1 MLAQMKLWRLFLINP
16 PVARLS
22 RIRLYLIFIALT
34 LLVPLVGIAFVSL
47 QVPKIEQATYDNL
60 QAIAK
65 LKSEQIEYWLT
76 ERNGDGKVF
85 MSSAG
90 INAQI
95 YKLIQRKADTQAFE
109 AIANYF
115 QSLLDNHS
123 YSNIHLLDTQGHLLL
138 TQGENSDVPLDRQ
151 DLDLIALSMTSKQVQ
166 RNALYRD
173 EMGNAHLDWAIPVL
187 IANAEGEHV
196 VAVILMRV
204 SADQFLYPLIQTW
217 PIISASAETLLVR
230 HDGKFILYLNELRHR
245 HNSALTLKLPDNNP
259 RLAAAVAVNTSVPGI
274 NSGLDYRG
282 VEVLAAYRPIA
293 GTDWHIVAKVDRDEV
308 LAPLWHTLYWIGFI
322 ALFAVVAIM
331 LAVWLVWR
339 QQQRM
344 QQLELQAQQSKT
356 EKILQYFFDLPFI
369 GMAIISP
376 ETKRCLQC
384 NHHLC
389 NMIGYTQTE
398 ITEINWVDITHP
410 EDINLDNV
418 QFERIV
424 RAELEGYAINKRFI
438 HKDGAT
444 VYTRMELKG
453 IHNPEGSVEYIL
465 ATIEDIT
472 LRTQIEAVQ
481 LFLAKTGS
489 GAGNESFFSALARF
503 LAENLCMDFVC
514 IDRLDGD
521 GLTAHTVAVWCDG
534 HFEDNVTYALKDT
547 PCGDVVG
554 KVVCC
559 FPASVT
565 QYFPKD
571 QVLQDLRAESYFGVT
586 LWGNTGQPIGLI
598 ALIGRRPLANASSVE
613 AILKLVAQRAAGELE
628 HLEAEKNLHLAA
640 SVFSHAREGIL
651 ITQQD
656 ATIIDVN
663 EAFTR
668 ITGYS
673 RDDVIGKNPRMLSS
687 CRQNKAFYT
696 AFWHDLIEKG
706 HWYGEIWN
714 RHKSGEVYAVIQT
727 ISAVY
732 DNDGKPKHYVALFS
746 DITLLKL
753 HEQKLEHIAHYDPL
767 TNVPNRVLLNDRLRQ
782 CMAQAVRQ
790 NQRLAVAFIDI
801 DGFKAINDNHGH
813 EAGDQLLIT
822 LAARM
827 KDALREDDT
836 IARFG
841 GDEFVAVLVDLAD
854 DSACMP
860 LITRLLAVA
869 AQPVE
874 FGNIALQVSASLG
887 ITFYPQM
894 EKDIDAKQLLHQA
907 DQAMYQAK
915 LAGKNG
921 YSIFDANGGTTTI
934 SEF

>member
-1 MLAQMKLWRLFLINP
+1 MKLRGIFLINSL
-16 PVARLS
+16 VARLS
-22 RIRLYLIFIALT
+22 RSRLYLAFIALM
-34 LLVPLVGIAFVSL
+34 LLIPLLGIAFVSL

-60 QAIAK
+60 QAIAR
-65 LKSEQIEYWLT
+65 LKSEQIEYWLA
-76 ERNGDGKVF
+76 ERNGDSQVL
-85 MSSAG
+85 MSSSG

-95 YKLIQRKADTQAFE
+95 AKWIQRKADTQASD
-109 AIANYF
+109 AILNYF
-115 QSLLDNHS
+115 HSLLDNYS
-123 YSNIHLLDTQGHLLL
+123 YNRIYLLDTQGHLLL

-166 RNALYRD
+166 RNALHRD
-173 EMGNAHLDWAIPVL
+173 ERGYAHLDWAIPVL

-196 VAVILMRV
+196 VGVILLRV
-204 SADQFLYPLIQTW
+204 LADQFLYPLIQTW
-217 PIISASAETLLVR
+217 PVISASAETLLVR
-230 HDGKFILYLNELRHR
+230 QDGEFILYLNELRHR
-245 HNSALTLKLPDNNP
+245 HNTALTLKLPDNNP
-259 RLAAAVAVNTSVPGI
+259 RLPAAVAVNTTLPGI
-274 NSGLDYRG
+274 ISGVDYRG

-308 LAPLWHTLYWIGFI
+308 LAPLWHTLYWIGGI
-322 ALFAVVAIM
+322 AFFAVIVIV
-331 LAVWLVWR
+331 LTLRLLWR
-339 QQQRM
+339 QQQRT
-344 QQLELQAQQSKT
+344 QQLELQAQQNRT
-356 EKILQYFFDLPFI
+356 EKLLQHFFDLPFI
-369 GMAIISP
+369 GMAVISP

-384 NHHLC
+384 NHYLYK
-389 NMIGYTQTE
+389 MMGYTQKE
-398 ITEINWVDITHP
+398 MAGMDWVDITHP
-410 EDINLDNV
+410 EDIDLDNV
-418 QFERIV
+418 QFERMV

-438 HKDGAT
+438 NKDGAT
-444 VYTRMELKG
+444 VYTRMALKC
-453 IHNPEGSVEYIL
+453 IRKPEGSVEYIL

-481 LFLAKTGS
+481 LFLAKNSS
-489 GAGNESFFSALARF
+489 GAENEPFFSALAQF

-554 KVVCC
+554 KAVCC

-571 QVLQDLRAESYFGVT
+571 QVLQELRAESYFGVT

-598 ALIGRRPLANASSVE
+598 AVIGRRPLANTSSAE

-628 HLEAEKNLHLAA
+628 RLEAEKNLHLAA
-640 SVFSHAREGIL
+640 SVFTHAREGIL

-663 EAFTR
+663 DAFTR

-687 CRQNKAFYT
+687 GRQNKAFYT

-732 DNDGKPKHYVALFS
+732 DNQGNPKHYVALFS

-753 HEQKLEHIAHYDPL
+753 HEQELEHIAHYDPL
-767 TNVPNRVLLNDRLRQ
+767 TNVPNRVLLNDRLHQ
-782 CMAQAVRQ
+782 GMTQALRREKQ
-790 NQRLAVAFIDI
+790 LAVAFIDL

-822 LAARM
+822 VAARM
-827 KDALREDDT
+827 KDALREGDT
-836 IARFG
+836 VARFG
-841 GDEFVAVLVDLAD
+841 GDEFVALLVDLAD
-854 DSACMP
+854 ESASVP
-860 LITRLLAVA
+860 LITRLLAA
-869 AQPVE
+869 AEQPVE
-874 FGNIALQVSASLG
+874 FGNITLQVSASLG
-887 ITFYPQM
+887 ITFYPQL
-894 EKDIDAKQLLHQA
+894 EKDMDATQLLHQA

-915 LAGKNG
+915 LAGKNCYRAFEVTMHG
-921 YSIFDANGGTTTI
+921 NYHEDKMG
-934 SEF
+934 